1 MTTEQNRPNREAQSA
16 HEPETAR
23 ERAIEAYENARDNLA
38 DGGRKVR
45 DSLGEAPLIALAG
58 GLAAGALIAALL
70 PRTEREARLV
80 RPTARRV
87 KDTARAAFDAAREAG
102 SARLDE
108 AGISREKGKTTLQ
121 GLLDNV
127 AEAARA
133 SADAAFDAARSKG

>member
-1 MTTEQNRPNREAQSA
+1 MTTQQPRTAR
-16 HEPETAR
+16 EPETAR
-23 ERAIEAYENARDNLA
+23 ERAIEAYENARDNLS

-45 DSLGEAPLIALAG
+45 DSLTEAPLIALAG
-58 GLAAGALIAALL
+58 GIAAGALIAALL

-108 AGISREKGKTTLQ
+108 AGINRERGKSTLQ
-121 GLLDNV
+121 SLLDNV
-127 AEAARA
+127 ADAARA
-133 SADAAFDAARSKG
+133 SAGAAYDAARKG